1 MYISLNWLKDFVK
14 IPAKISA
21 AEISKELTNHTV
33 EVEGFIN
40 QAEQFDKVVI
50 GKVLEVK
57 KHPNA
62 DRLRLALVDIKK
74 EKLNIVCGAPNL
86 AEGQLVPVAL
96 IGAILPGGLEIK
108 ESEIRGEKSSGMI
121 CAEDEL
127 GIGKSHEGII
137 VLSEDAKIGEPFA
150 KYLKADDIVLEVDN
164 KSLSNRPDLLSHYGI
179 AREIGV
185 IFDLTIKPYEKLLN
199 KKFEFLSDKE
209 NKLEVKIEDKEAC
222 PRYMALKIDGLKI
235 EGSPAWLKERLI
247 AVNQKPINNV
257 VDLTNYVMLEC
268 GQPLH
273 SFSADKVGKIVVRR
287 ARKDETLETL
297 DEKERQLNEDDLVI
311 TDGKRPLAIAGIMGG
326 HDSGINNETTSI
338 VLEAANFK
346 AAVIRKTSQRLG
358 LRTEAST
365 RYEKSLDPM
374 LTESAL
380 FRFISLLQEI
390 CPDIKITSA
399 LVDINNTKTNDEKI
413 SLDLNWLTKKIGQE
427 ISKDFVINTLEKL
440 GFEIEDK
447 DTEILI
453 VSIPSWRA
461 TKDVSTKEDLVEEVL
476 RIYGYDKI
484 SSQLPVEELSLPEA
498 NQERLLERK
507 IKNILAL
514 KHDLYEVYNYSFV
527 GEDQLKKLNIDFFN
541 YLKLANPL
549 TDIQTMLRQS
559 LVPGLVANIKTN
571 QAKTDSLG
579 FFEFGSVFFNSLG
592 GFRKDVEDSSTLPY
606 QEKHLGLVL
615 ASDEDNLFACLKGI
629 INNLLQNLINYNVEI
644 EFSSLDEIPGWAD
657 KNSVAKIN
665 VLNEEIGLIAVLKK
679 DVLSNVN
686 LKKPTVIA
694 ELNFSALSNLVLGIA
709 TTNFQEVAKYPAVI
723 RDLAFVL
730 NEKILYNEIK
740 NEMIKFN
747 SLINNVE
754 LFDIYVGNKLEVDE
768 KSLAF
773 HLSFQ
778 SDEKTLTAEE
788 VDIIVKDLVNHL
800 EAKFEARLRN

>member
-1 MYISLNWLKDFVK
+1 
-14 IPAKISA
+14 
-21 AEISKELTNHTV
+21 
-33 EVEGFIN
+33 
-40 QAEQFDKVVI
+40 
-50 GKVLEVK
+50 
-57 KHPNA
+57 
-62 DRLRLALVDIKK
+62 
-74 EKLNIVCGAPNL
+74 
-86 AEGQLVPVAL
+86 
-96 IGAILPGGLEIK
+96 
-108 ESEIRGEKSSGMI
+108 
-121 CAEDEL
+121 
-127 GIGKSHEGII
+127 
-137 VLSEDAKIGEPFA
+137 
-150 KYLKADDIVLEVDN
+150 
-164 KSLSNRPDLLSHYGI
+164 
-179 AREIGV
+179 
-185 IFDLTIKPYEKLLN
+185 
-199 KKFEFLSDKE
+199 
-209 NKLEVKIEDKEAC
+209 
-222 PRYMALKIDGLKI
+222 
-235 EGSPAWLKERLI
+235 
-247 AVNQKPINNV
+247 
-257 VDLTNYVMLEC
+257 
-268 GQPLH
+268 
-273 SFSADKVGKIVVRR
+273 
-287 ARKDETLETL
+287 
-297 DEKERQLNEDDLVI
+297 
-311 TDGKRPLAIAGIMGG
+311 
-326 HDSGINNETTSI
+326 
-338 VLEAANFK
+338 
-346 AAVIRKTSQRLG
+346 
-358 LRTEAST
+358 
-365 RYEKSLDPM
+365 
-374 LTESAL
+374 
-380 FRFISLLQEI
+380 
-390 CPDIKITSA
+390 
-399 LVDINNTKTNDEKI
+399 
-413 SLDLNWLTKKIGQE
+413 
-427 ISKDFVINTLEKL
+427 
-440 GFEIEDK
+440 
-447 DTEILI
+447 
-453 VSIPSWRA
+453 
-461 TKDVSTKEDLVEEVL
+461 
-476 RIYGYDKI
+476 
-484 SSQLPVEELSLPEA
+484 
-498 NQERLLERK
+498 
-507 IKNILAL
+507 
-514 KHDLYEVYNYSFV
+514 
-527 GEDQLKKLNIDFFN
+527 
-541 YLKLANPL
+541 
-549 TDIQTMLRQS
+549 MLRQS